1 MTAKGDTVKFN
12 MLYVIRVY
20 PYTYIYKFKHIYC
33 IYIGLGQFCIKNLK
47 LENIQFVVDSFYLK
61 KWKDI
66 FKQNFLAQLACEF
79 AWICEYLEASCIQH
93 F

>member
-12 MLYVIRVY
+12 MLYVV
-20 PYTYIYKFKHIYC
+20 
-33 IYIGLGQFCIKNLK
+33 CIKNLK

-66 FKQNFLAQLACEF
+66 FKQNFLGTTGLR
-79 AWICEYLEASCIQH
+79 ICMDLRIFGSFLYPTLLKICNVLLGVQSFHVLKTVQKC
-93 F
+93 